1 MTESEQFSERAAI
14 IKFDGN
20 MPDAERLALLNFEAG
35 TPLFNAHK
43 DDIEAA
49 KNWVRHCGFT
59 YDEVKIVIRGD
70 SVFVVRK

>member
-1 MTESEQFSERAAI
+1 MNETIEFGERAAI
-14 IKFDGN
+14 IKSDGN

-43 DDIEAA
+43 DDIETA